1 MARESLKALLE
12 RLAAPMV
19 LARPMTGGKVRCVA
33 CGHRCV
39 IPPGSAGVCK
49 VRFNRDGT
57 LYGPRGYVAGLQ
69 DDPIE
74 KKPFFHVLP
83 GTRTLS
89 FGMLGCDFHCGYCQN
104 WITSQALRD
113 EAALAS
119 PHPISAEEVV
129 VRAKETGAL
138 TLTSTYNEPLIT
150 SEWAVEIFRMAKN
163 AGLHTAYVSNGNN
176 TEEVVRFIRPHL
188 DFYKVDLKGFDDRG
202 YRKLGGTLH
211 NVLDGIARVYRAG
224 LWLELV
230 TLIVPGF
237 NDSDEE
243 LTRVAGFIA
252 ELSPDIPWHVT
263 AFHPDYRMQDRGYT
277 PARTLMR
284 AWGIGKAA
292 GLHYVYPGNLPG
304 QMADTENTRCPHCDA
319 VVVER
324 QGFTVLADHLREG
337 TCPRCAAP
345 IPGVW
350 HSGDTPEAARHGR
363 QGLVRAL
370 RL

>member
-1 MARESLKALLE
+1 MARESLASLLE
-12 RLAAPMV
+12 RLAAPMA
-19 LARPMTGGKVRCVA
+19 LSQPMAGGKVRCVA

-39 IPPGSAGVCK
+39 IPVGFAGVCK

-74 KKPFFHVLP
+74 KKPFFHALP
-83 GTRTLS
+83 GTRALS

-113 EAALAS
+113 ETALAP
-119 PHPISAEEVV
+119 PHPISAEAVV
-129 VRAKETGAL
+129 VRAKAAGAL

-150 SEWAVEIFRMAKN
+150 SEWAVEIFRLAKN
-163 AGLHTAYVSNGNN
+163 AGLYTAYVSNGNN
-176 TEEVVRFIRPHL
+176 TEEVVEFIRPWL
-188 DFYKVDLKGFDDRG
+188 DFYKIDLKGFDDRS
-202 YRKLGGTLH
+202 YRKLGGTLQH
-211 NVLDGIARVYRAG
+211 VLDGIERVYRAG

-243 LTRVAGFIA
+243 LTRMAGFIA
-252 ELSPDIPWHVT
+252 DLSPDIPWHVT
-263 AFHPDYRMQDRGYT
+263 AFHPDYRMQDKGNT
-277 PARTLMR
+277 PAATLLR
-284 AWGIGKAA
+284 AWHIGKAA

-304 QMADTENTRCPHCDA
+304 QVADTENTHCPHCAA
-319 VVVER
+319 VVVQR
-324 QGFTVLADHLREG
+324 RGFTVMADRLRDG
-337 TCPRCAAP
+337 ACPRCAAS
-345 IPGVW
+345 IAGVW
-350 HSGDTPEAARHGR
+350 HSPGTREATRHGR

-370 RL
+370 RP